1 MGYKE
6 GHISMVKKL
15 FEKYKENQR
24 KIRDLFN
31 RKEVVVAY
39 LFGSLVKREISP
51 LSDIDIAVYLD
62 ERIPRNRQ
70 NEVHM
75 TLLNE
80 LITILG
86 DDIDLIL
93 MNSADLLMNFNIIKE
108 GEIIYQ
114 RSETEKVMIESEI
127 MDRYMDMRYYHKR
140 HVDVTLDRMAKEG
153 LK

>member
-1 MGYKE
+1 
-6 GHISMVKKL
+6 MVKKL

-39 LFGSLVKREISP
+39 LFGSLVKKEISP
-51 LSDIDIAVYLD
+51 LSDIDLAVYLD

-75 TLLNE
+75 MLLNE
-80 LITILG
+80 LIAILG
-86 DDIDLIL
+86 DDLDLIL

-127 MDRYMDMRYYHKR
+127 MDRFMDMRYYHKR

>member
-1 MGYKE
+1 
-6 GHISMVKKL
+6 MVKKL

-39 LFGSLVKREISP
+39 LFGSLVKKEISP
-51 LSDIDIAVYLD
+51 LSDIDLAVYLD

>member
-1 MGYKE
+1 
-6 GHISMVKKL
+6 MVKKL

-39 LFGSLVKREISP
+39 LFGSLVKKEISP
-51 LSDIDIAVYLD
+51 LSDIDLAVYLD

-86 DDIDLIL
+86 DDLDLIL

>member
-1 MGYKE
+1 
-6 GHISMVKKL
+6 MVKKL

-62 ERIPRNRQ
+62 ERIPGNRQ

-86 DDIDLIL
+86 DDLDLIL

>member
-1 MGYKE
+1 
-6 GHISMVKKL
+6 MVKKL

-86 DDIDLIL
+86 DDLDLIL

>member
-1 MGYKE
+1 
-6 GHISMVKKL
+6 MVKKL